1 MATWAGVTFLESEQA
16 WVPRRDCPG
25 AEGAGEGLPGKQPPT
40 HSPTPWTWNPCS
52 PLHEPTVSRSRGP
65 SCSRAN
71 PGAPKG
77 WWRLRA
83 GRALQSALGT
93 MSPGDR
99 VPPPPA
105 SFLRV
110 TPLRG
115 QLLLQS
121 GVAIL
126 EICPGIKAQRE
137 GRRHS
142 LGCIHPN

>member
-25 AEGAGEGLPGKQPPT
+25 AEGAGEGLPGKQPP
-40 HSPTPWTWNPCS
+40 HSPTPWTWTAYS

>member
-1 MATWAGVTFLESEQA
+1 MATWAGVTCLESEQA

-25 AEGAGEGLPGKQPPT
+25 AEGAGEGLPGKQPP
-40 HSPTPWTWNPCS
+40 HSPTPWTWTAYS